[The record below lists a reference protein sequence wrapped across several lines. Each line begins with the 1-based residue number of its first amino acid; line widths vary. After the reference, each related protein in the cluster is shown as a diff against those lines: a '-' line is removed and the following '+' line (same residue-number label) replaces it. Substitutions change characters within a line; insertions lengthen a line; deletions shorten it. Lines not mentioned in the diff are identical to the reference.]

1 MNPVDLY
8 SDLQKKTQQLDYSV
22 KQLRENAKKYAQAER
37 DYRIIL
43 RKECL
48 KLRNEGYPVGV
59 IEKVC
64 YGIESVANARFK
76 RDIAEEVLNANKEAI
91 NVIKLQLRL
100 IDNQIQ
106 REWNDG
112 NKT

>member
-1 MNPVDLY
+1 MSFDLY
-8 SDLQKKTQQLDYSV
+8 GDKERKTRQLEFSV

-48 KLRNEGYPVGV
+48 KLRSEGYPVGV
-59 IEKVC
+59 IDKVV
-64 YGIESVANARFK
+64 YGVQEVADARFK
-76 RDIAEEVLNANKEAI
+76 RDIAEETLNANKEAI
-91 NVIKLQLRL
+91 NTIKLQLRL

-106 REWNDG
+106 REWSNSNNG
-112 NKT
+112 

>member
-1 MNPVDLY
+1 MNGVDLY
-8 SDLQKKTQQLDYSV
+8 TDLRKKTEHLDYSV
-22 KQLRENAKKYAQAER
+22 RQLRENARKYAQAEKE
-37 DYRIIL
+37 YRIIL

-64 YGIESVANARFK
+64 YGIESVANARYK

-112 NKT
+112 K